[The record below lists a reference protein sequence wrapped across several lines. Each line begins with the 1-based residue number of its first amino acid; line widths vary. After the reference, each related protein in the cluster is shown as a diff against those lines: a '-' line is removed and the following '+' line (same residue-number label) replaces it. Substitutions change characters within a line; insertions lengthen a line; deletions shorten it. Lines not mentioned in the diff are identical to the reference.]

1 MIRIDSDENVHDA
14 DLDLVE
20 RFAEALIDQDTV
32 AMQEVLY
39 LLDERMSGDC
49 VCLAVDCVCGTWS

>member
-20 RFAEALIDQDTV
+20 RFAEALIDQDPV